1 MCLDPILKFVLDLL
15 RSITKK
21 LVLHEKSNYGIS
33 IDLFV
38 HHKSENSHHGG
49 TSVVQFDGTLSELGL
64 FAEGVPSEVKSV
76 TEVSLEFGFSGNI
89 LHDEKLKKTDERDDL
104 SKSFL
109 RNGIVSEKSG
119 STIGDD
125 AIPKEG
131 MASSPKK

>member
-64 FAEGVPSEVKSV
+64 FAEGVPSEVESV
-76 TEVSLEFGFSGNI
+76 TEVSLNSASPVTSFI
-89 LHDEKLKKTDERDDL
+89 T
-104 SKSFL
+104 KSS
-109 RNGIVSEKSG
+109 RRPMKR
-119 STIGDD
+119 TICPSPSLG
-125 AIPKEG
+125 K
-131 MASSPKK
+131 ASSPKKAAAPSETMPFLRKEWHRLRKK